1 MREAIL
7 RDIRTDFKM
16 GKIIGS
22 GHFGT
27 VRLATNR
34 KGTDDTVYAIKTIKK
49 TRIQRDEDSL
59 KREVRLM
66 VTLDHPNIVN
76 LFDLYEDVKYYHL
89 IMEYCKGGELFER
102 IIQIGRYTEKRAAML
117 MKQIISAVKF
127 LHDNNIAHRDLK
139 PENFLFESDD
149 NDSILK
155 LIDFGLSN
163 KFCSKKGKVER
174 METIVGTPYYVA
186 PEVLKGAYG
195 PLCDMWSIG
204 VIMFI
209 LLSGKYP
216 FVGNTENEIF
226 KKILT
231 SDVNMSSG
239 VWKTLSANSKDLI
252 VKCLTKNPAKRINAK
267 AALDHP
273 WFTDNSNAEI
283 HVDPEIIDNLRM
295 YKATSK
301 L

>member
-1 MREAIL
+1 MKTPVKASMREAVL
-7 RDIRTDFKM
+7 KDVRTDFKM

-27 VRLATNR
+27 VRLAVSR
-34 KGTDDTVYAIKTIKK
+34 KGGEGTTYAIKTIKK
-49 TRIQRDEDSL
+49 TKIQRDEDAL

-76 LFDLYEDVKYYHL
+76 LYDLYEDVKYYHL
-89 IMEYCKGGELFER
+89 IMEYCSGGELFER
-102 IIQIGRYTEKRAAML
+102 IIQIGRYTEERAAQL

-139 PENFLFESDD
+139 PENFLFETTE
-149 NDSILK
+149 NRSILK

-163 KFCSKKGKVER
+163 KFSSKRGKAEK

-186 PEVLKGAYG
+186 PEVLKGSYG

-216 FVGNTENEIF
+216 FVGTTENEIF

-231 SDVNMSSG
+231 
-239 VWKTLSANSKDLI
+239 
-252 VKCLTKNPAKRINAK
+252 
-267 AALDHP
+267 
-273 WFTDNSNAEI
+273 
-283 HVDPEIIDNLRM
+283 
-295 YKATSK
+295 
-301 L
+301 